1 MYFVLMSPLLM
12 VIIAVCIFFLL
23 ILATS
28 LFNSVNLLKESAF
41 LVSQLYTLVFL
52 VLFDLSFHLYYFL
65 SSAYFVF

>member
-65 SSAYFVF
+65 SSDYFVF